1 MGKHRLAYVAF
12 DSAKNKHA
20 VAIADSGRG
29 AEVRYLGE
37 IDNSPDAVRKLV
49 AKLTR
54 QYERLHFCYEAGPT
68 GYGLHRQLTE
78 LGHVCD
84 VVAPTMIPKRSGDRV
99 KTNRRDSVALV
110 KLLRAGELRAIWVP
124 DSVHEAVRD
133 LTRARE
139 TAMVDLKTKRQQLL
153 SFLLRHSRSLPDGRN
168 WTKTYERWLAKQTFA
183 HPAQQI
189 VFQDQ
194 LEAITSAQAR
204 LAGLEQQLREIV
216 PTWTMAPV
224 VAAYQAL
231 RGVSF
236 LVAITF
242 VAEVG
247 DVRRFATPQQLM
259 AFLGPRSV
267 GTHDRGYGP
276 SRLHHED
283 RQSSRTT
290 SADRGR
296 VDLPIFGTGRR
307 DLADTAQGSPLERP
321 CHCLEGT
328 GAAVRPLP
336 SAHCEGQEAPCR
348 DIGDRPRACCLPVGD
363 RSAGCAPDRCLKK
376 LRRCLHRGNRSSLGA
391 RTRRQSLAPRG
402 APLAGVGD

>member
-12 DSAKNKHA
+12 DSAKDKHA
-20 VAIADSGRG
+20 VAIADDGRDG
-29 AEVRYLGE
+29 EVRYLGE

-49 AKLTR
+49 AKLSR
-54 QYERLHFCYEAGPT
+54 QYQLLHFCYEAGPT

-78 LGHVCD
+78 LGHLCD
-84 VVAPTMIPKRSGDRV
+84 VIAPTMIPKRSGDRV
-99 KTNRRDSVALV
+99 KTNRRDSVTLV

-153 SFLLRHSRSLPDGRN
+153 SFLLRHGRSFPGGRH
-168 WTKTYERWLAKQTFA
+168 WTKMHERWLAKQTFT

-194 LEAITSAQAR
+194 LEAITTAQAR
-204 LAGLEQQLREIV
+204 LAALEQQLREIV
-216 PTWTMAPV
+216 PSWTMAPV

-242 VAEVG
+242 AAEVG

-259 AFLGPRSV
+259 AFLGLV
-267 GTHDRGYGP
+267 P
-276 SRLHHED
+276 SE
-283 RQSSRTT
+283 RTT
-290 SADRGR
+290 GDTVRRGSITKTGNHRARRVLIEGAWTYRFSAR
-296 VDLPIFGTGRR
+296 VGETLRTRLKDLPLSVRAIAWKAQLRLCARYRR
-307 DLADTAQGSPLERP
+307 LIARGKKTPVATTAIARELAAFLWAIAQQ
-321 CHCLEGT
+321 
-328 GAAVRPLP
+328 V
-336 SAHCEGQEAPCR
+336 
-348 DIGDRPRACCLPVGD
+348 
-363 RSAGCAPDRCLKK
+363 
-376 LRRCLHRGNRSSLGA
+376 
-391 RTRRQSLAPRG
+391 APRT
-402 APLAGVGD
+402 GV